1 MGREDG
7 ETGSH
12 LLAIAYADRQTA
24 ETVRLK
30 LRALHLEDVIQ
41 LDDAVV
47 VTRDDRGKIKLH
59 QSFKPPEAGAAG
71 GALWGSLI
79 GLLFLAPLLGAL
91 VGGAAGAA
99 VGALTDVGVDDRF
112 ARELGERLEPGK
124 AALLVLVRQSTPD
137 KILAQIEQ
145 YGGDVLQTSL
155 SDEAEERLREAAD
168 EPHSGAA

>member
-1 MGREDG
+1 MDRDDG
-7 ETGSH
+7 DTASH

-24 ETVRLK
+24 ESVRLK
-30 LRALHLEDVIQ
+30 LRALHLEDAIR

-47 VTRDDRGKIKLH
+47 VTRDERGKVKLH

-99 VGALTDVGVDDRF
+99 VGALTDVGVDDSF
-112 ARELGERLEPGK
+112 ARQLGDQLEPGR
-124 AALLVLVRQSTPD
+124 AALLVLIRQSNPD
-137 KILAQIEQ
+137 EILAQIEQ
-145 YGGDVLQTSL
+145 YGGHVLQTSL
-155 SDEAEERLREAAD
+155 SDEAEERLREMAG
-168 EPHSGAA
+168 ERHSGAA